1 MLFSAFLKRDAE
13 IFMLKW
19 KNVLHFLLA
28 SFIIILYL
36 EVLWKSL
43 DKQYLLQIFRNKK
56 QQERGSVQ
64 HG

>member
-13 IFMLKW
+13 FFMLKW

-43 DKQYLLQIFRNKK
+43 DKQYLLLDFP
-56 QQERGSVQ
+56 QQKTTRKR
-64 HG
+64 